1 MRTAGNR
8 HRVPV
13 GVDGCK
19 HGWLA
24 VVGNLPSC
32 RLEVHRRFESILSN
46 HPDALVVVDIP
57 IGLLDS
63 AEGRRVDKLMRNQLR
78 RRRSSVFPA
87 PSRAAI
93 HATDYEEAK
102 ERNHKATGKKVSKQ
116 TWGLIPKIREVDS
129 LMTPDLQDQ
138 VRESHPELAFASLS
152 GKPMEHYKKKASG
165 ISERQCILR
174 NAGYNLEYLKAC
186 LPPGSKAGIDDLLD
200 ACVLHDVASHILD
213 GAARSLPESEE
224 RDSRGLLMQVWH
236 APR

>member
-152 GKPMEHYKKKASG
+152 GKSRNITRKRPPVFPSASVSSG
-165 ISERQCILR
+165 MQATIL
-174 NAGYNLEYLKAC
+174 
-186 LPPGSKAGIDDLLD
+186 SI
-200 ACVLHDVASHILD
+200 
-213 GAARSLPESEE
+213 
-224 RDSRGLLMQVWH
+224 
-236 APR
+236 